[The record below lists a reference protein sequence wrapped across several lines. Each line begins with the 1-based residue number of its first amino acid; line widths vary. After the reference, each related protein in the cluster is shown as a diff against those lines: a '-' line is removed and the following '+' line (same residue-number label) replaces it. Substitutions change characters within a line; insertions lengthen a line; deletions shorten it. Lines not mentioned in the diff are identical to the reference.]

1 MAKLSTLLERL
12 RIDDDARLVDP
23 EKAGTDC
30 VISDNPST
38 GEPLMAVRLDRAED
52 LEKTVQ
58 RCTAVQKEWRVLP
71 APVRGEIVRRIGVLR
86 PLWGL
91 RPRPRTPP
99 RPRSPP
105 RQSRSARSSPP
116 TA

>member
-1 MAKLSTLLERL
+1 MAKLSKLLERL

-38 GEPLMAVRLDRAED
+38 GEPLMAVRLDRADD

-71 APVRGEIVRRIGVLR
+71 APVRGEIVRRIGEAFTAKGVDPDALR
-86 PLWGL
+86 RFLIEQGAKP
-91 RPRPRTPP
+91 
-99 RPRSPP
+99 
-105 RQSRSARSSPP
+105 
-116 TA
+116 